1 MNLGERKSFAD
12 VSATVL
18 EALGCKEKLDGES
31 FYGDIVLED

>member
-18 EALGCKEKLDGES
+18 EALGCNEKLDGES
-31 FYGDIVLED
+31 FYKEIALD